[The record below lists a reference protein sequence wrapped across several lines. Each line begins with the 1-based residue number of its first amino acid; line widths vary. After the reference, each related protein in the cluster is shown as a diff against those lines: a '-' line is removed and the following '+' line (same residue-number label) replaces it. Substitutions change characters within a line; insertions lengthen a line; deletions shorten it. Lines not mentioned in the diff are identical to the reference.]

1 MNTSAVFPLGTA
13 YLPGDRVSLNIFEDR
28 YLSMIRDVM
37 DRDQTFAS
45 VLIERGSEVGGEDL
59 RHRHGVFVH
68 IESVVQHEELV
79 LVSGIA
85 TAPCDISQW
94 LPDDPYPLA
103 YASLQPID
111 ALNER
116 QRYDIASSLTL
127 LAQEIRLIVE
137 SLSNAHGPDIA
148 PVAQEVAITTIAAG
162 RWWDQRVEEGE
173 LWQTFWK
180 LARNLP
186 CGPFDRYAFLTPGS
200 LNDRVK
206 RLKQTVDHV
215 REVVSFR
222 FGD

>member
-1 MNTSAVFPLGTA
+1 MNASAVFPLGTA
-13 YLPGDRVSLNIFEDR
+13 YLPGDHVSLNIFEDR
-28 YLSMIRDVM
+28 YLCMIRDVM
-37 DRDQTFAS
+37 DGDQTFAS
-45 VLIERGSEVGGEDL
+45 VLIERGSEVGGADL

-68 IESVVQHEELV
+68 IESVVQHEELI

-85 TAPCDISQW
+85 TSPCDITKW
-94 LPDDPYPLA
+94 LPDDPYPRA
-103 YASLQPID
+103 ETNLQPID
-111 ALNER
+111 PLDES

-127 LAQEIRLIVE
+127 LAQEIRLILN
-137 SLSNAHGPDIA
+137 SLSNAHGSDTA
-148 PVAQEVAITTIAAG
+148 PMAQEVAITTIAAG

-173 LWQTFWK
+173 LWRTYWV

>member
-1 MNTSAVFPLGTA
+1 M
-13 YLPGDRVSLNIFEDR
+13 
-28 YLSMIRDVM
+28 
-37 DRDQTFAS
+37 
-45 VLIERGSEVGGEDL
+45 
-59 RHRHGVFVH
+59 H

-85 TAPCDISQW
+85 SSPCDITQW
-94 LPDDPYPLA
+94 LPDDPYPQA
-103 YASLQPID
+103 YATLQPMD
-111 ALNER
+111 TLDEA

-127 LAQEIRLIVE
+127 LAQAIRLILE
-137 SLSNAHGPDIA
+137 SLSNTQGSDVAPTAHD
-148 PVAQEVAITTIAAG
+148 VAVTTIAAG

-173 LWQTFWK
+173 LWRAYWL

-206 RLKQTVDHV
+206 RLKQTVEHV

-222 FGD
+222 FGE

>member
-37 DRDQTFAS
+37 DGDQTFVS

-85 TAPCDISQW
+85 TSPCDITQW
-94 LPDDPYPLA
+94 LPDDPHPQA
-103 YASLQPID
+103 YATLQPVDTID
-111 ALNER
+111 EA

-127 LAQEIRLIVE
+127 LAQAIRLIRE
-137 SLSNAHGPDIA
+137 SLSNAQGSYIA
-148 PVAQEVAITTIAAG
+148 PVEHDVAITTIAAG

-173 LWQTFWK
+173 LWRAYWL

-206 RLKQTVDHV
+206 RLKQTVEHV

-222 FGD
+222 FGE

>member
-28 YLSMIRDVM
+28 YLSMIHDVM
-37 DRDQTFAS
+37 DGDQTFVS

-68 IESVVQHEELV
+68 IESVVAHEELV

-85 TAPCDISQW
+85 TAPCDITQW
-94 LPDDPYPLA
+94 LPDDPYPRA
-103 YASLQPID
+103 YANLQPVD
-111 ALNER
+111 ALDER
-116 QRYDIASSLTL
+116 QKYDIASSLTL
-127 LAQEIRLIVE
+127 LAQEIRLILD
-137 SLSNAHGPDIA
+137 SLSSAHGSDIA
-148 PVAQEVAITTIAAG
+148 PMAQEVAITTIAAG

-173 LWQTFWK
+173 LWRTFWL

-200 LNDRVK
+200 LNNRVK

-215 REVVSFR
+215 REIVSFR

>member
-1 MNTSAVFPLGTA
+1 
-13 YLPGDRVSLNIFEDR
+13 
-28 YLSMIRDVM
+28 
-37 DRDQTFAS
+37 
-45 VLIERGSEVGGEDL
+45 
-59 RHRHGVFVH
+59 VH
-68 IESVVQHEELV
+68 IESVVQHEELI

-85 TAPCDISQW
+85 TSPCDITKW
-94 LPDDPYPLA
+94 LPDDPYPRA
-103 YASLQPID
+103 ETNLQPID
-111 ALNER
+111 PLDES
-116 QRYDIASSLTL
+116 QKYDIASSLTL
-127 LAQEIRLIVE
+127 LAQEIRLILN
-137 SLSNAHGPDIA
+137 SLLNAHGSDTA
-148 PVAQEVAITTIAAG
+148 PMAQEVAITTIAAG

-173 LWQTFWK
+173 LWRTYWV